1 MGWAD
6 VIISTIITSYK
17 AHQRTECELLWV
29 NDREHS
35 LMLRPGLGLGT
46 HGIFFVF
53 QGLLMLSL
61 RDEASWVRLCVY
73 PGYSRTRAKAP
84 EWQQEPC

>member
-35 LMLRPGLGLGT
+35 LMLKT
-46 HGIFFVF
+46 WH
-53 QGLLMLSL
+53 LLCFSGSFNA
-61 RDEASWVRLCVY
+61 ESK
-73 PGYSRTRAKAP
+73 G
-84 EWQQEPC
+84 